1 MKYRCAI
8 LDDYQNVALGC
19 ADWSRIAADVEILRF
34 GQRFATE
41 DDLVAAIGGCEIVV
55 AMRERTLFPASVF
68 ERLPR
73 LRLLVTSGM
82 RNAAIDLDAAARA
95 GVTVCG
101 TGSSPDPAVEL
112 TWALLLGLARRIK
125 DETLSPGRT
134 EPWQSTLGVDLHEK
148 TLGLLGLGK
157 IGSKVAAIGRAFGME
172 VMAWSQ
178 NLQPERAEALGVVH
192 AGSKDRLLEESDVVS
207 VHLVLSERTRGLIG
221 SREFELM
228 RPSALFINTSRA
240 QIVDEAAL
248 AGALKGGKIAGA
260 GIDVFSEEPVPQDF
274 PLLSAPNLLAT
285 PHLGYVT
292 EANYSV
298 YFREAVEDIQAF
310 LRGAP
315 MRVID

>member
-19 ADWSRIAADVEILRF
+19 ADWSLIAAEVEIRRF
-34 GQRFATE
+34 DRRFATE
-41 DDLVAAIGGCEIVV
+41 DDLIAAIGDCEIVV
-55 AMRERTLFPASVF
+55 AMRERTMFPASVF

-82 RNAAIDLDAAARA
+82 RNAAIDLSAAARA

-101 TGSSPDPAVEL
+101 TGSSPDPPVEL

-125 DETLSPGRT
+125 DEALGPGRT
-134 EPWQSTLGVDLHEK
+134 EPWQSTLGVDLHGK

-172 VMAWSQ
+172 VTAWSQ
-178 NLQPERAEALGVVH
+178 NLQPERAEALGVGH
-192 AGSKDRLLEESDVVS
+192 AGSKDRLLAESDVVS
-207 VHLVLSERTRGLIG
+207 VHLVLSERTRSLIG

-248 AGALKGGKIAGA
+248 ADALRSGKIAGA
-260 GIDVFSEEPVPQDF
+260 GIDVFSEEPVPRDF

-292 EANYSV
+292 QANYSI
-298 YFREAVEDIQAF
+298 YFREAVEDIQAY
-310 LRGAP
+310 LGGAP
-315 MRVID
+315 TRVIG